1 MIDPQIAL
9 VTVAALA
16 LLVLFLPRP
25 DWFGLVATATVLLCI
40 YAGTVELMGM
50 PRIARIDLFPK
61 DGEVLAYR
69 LREGEAIFVWSQ
81 PAGGA
86 SPIAYRFPWS
96 RKEAERLHDAARR
109 QGQHGGT
116 ITMRHGTRDRDGNET
131 PMFQYVQPAPPEPK
145 GKS

>member
-16 LLVLFLPRP
+16 LLVLFLRRP

-69 LREGEAIFVWSQ
+69 LRVGEAIFVWSQ
-81 PAGGA
+81 LAGGA
-86 SPIAYRFPWS
+86 SPIGYRFP
-96 RKEAERLHDAARR
+96 
-109 QGQHGGT
+109 
-116 ITMRHGTRDRDGNET
+116 
-131 PMFQYVQPAPPEPK
+131 
-145 GKS
+145 